1 MILMMKQNYYHICV
15 PNENTVKVKKS
26 NANLTRPEQVSGK
39 FNGNKITSK
48 IQDIFKNPANL
59 KDEQIQKVGEV
70 LFEALFDSELRKDF
84 LDFYQEVVRTQKQ
97 ILQIILEIN
106 EIALPEVVAYPWELI
121 CLPQKYNEGDI
132 HFATDRKLSFFRC
145 KYQLEEALKLP
156 IKLNKREQLKIALVV
171 SRPTTD
177 SQLSNVEYQGVQQYL
192 RILDR
197 QQDKVKFLPVMDSL
211 NLYEIVQRLEE
222 DKPDIFHFIGHGKLR
237 EENGTD
243 VGEIAFVNDAGE
255 ADWKDAKVFSQLF
268 SGHTPKIVILQACE
282 TGKQSETNAFSSV
295 AFRLMLQGIPVVVAM
310 QYKVSNQ
317 TASSF
322 VKEFYSQIIKGN
334 SVDIAVQKARFKL
347 AIENGYEKRDFAI
360 PVIYMN
366 ALDGYLCSPQKDKV
380 IDITST
386 NSRLKSLQNQKEK
399 IESQIAELEELQNRC
414 NQEIEGTTNA
424 DTRRQLRARIRN
436 YSTEIDELYDEIDN
450 IGKQIK
456 NTLKL

>member
-1 MILMMKQNYYHICV
+1 
-15 PNENTVKVKKS
+15 
-26 NANLTRPEQVSGK
+26 
-39 FNGNKITSK
+39 
-48 IQDIFKNPANL
+48 
-59 KDEQIQKVGEV
+59 
-70 LFEALFDSELRKDF
+70 
-84 LDFYQEVVRTQKQ
+84 
-97 ILQIILEIN
+97 
-106 EIALPEVVAYPWELI
+106 
-121 CLPQKYNEGDI
+121 
-132 HFATDRKLSFFRC
+132 
-145 KYQLEEALKLP
+145 
-156 IKLNKREQLKIALVV
+156 
-171 SRPTTD
+171 
-177 SQLSNVEYQGVQQYL
+177 VEYQGVQQYL